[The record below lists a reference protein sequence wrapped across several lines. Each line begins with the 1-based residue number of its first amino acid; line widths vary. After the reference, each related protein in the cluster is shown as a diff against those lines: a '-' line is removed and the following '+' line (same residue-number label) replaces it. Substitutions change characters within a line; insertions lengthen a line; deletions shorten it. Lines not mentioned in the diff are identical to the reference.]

1 MKMVEFSMLKG
12 WKCNNWKSKYRRVSL
27 GCWHLFPKEEIFLM
41 LSVPIQTEKKQRFSD
56 CNWIIDEM
64 ERCEEGEQDDEEEFS
79 R

>member
-1 MKMVEFSMLKG
+1 MEKQIS
-12 WKCNNWKSKYRRVSL
+12 KSLIGLLASFL
-27 GCWHLFPKEEIFLM
+27 EEEIFLM

>member
-1 MKMVEFSMLKG
+1 
-12 WKCNNWKSKYRRVSL
+12 
-27 GCWHLFPKEEIFLM
+27 M